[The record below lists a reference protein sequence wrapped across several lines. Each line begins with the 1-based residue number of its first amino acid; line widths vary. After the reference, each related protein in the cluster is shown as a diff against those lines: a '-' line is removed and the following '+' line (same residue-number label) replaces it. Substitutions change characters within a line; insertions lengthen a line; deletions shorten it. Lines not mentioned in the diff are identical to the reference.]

1 MNRRSLPIPS
11 ARTVALVFLVMAAFA
26 LGRATNGTG
35 TASAGNEI
43 AMQSSGSPESEATAT
58 RAAELIELSDL
69 RTQVAGGLN
78 CTPGATGA
86 ATATPVPPV
95 AAGAPMPY
103 GDDWTVTVVDISMM
117 PTVRD
122 VKAPGQFAKVSIIA
136 VNNTSDDER
145 FPYDTLLLRDA
156 TGRVFRTS
164 QSANGQDIA
173 NWYARFPPSV
183 AQGGYV
189 YFDVAIDAKGP
200 FILESTTDPTFRVL
214 IDVEVR
220 G

>member
-1 MNRRSLPIPS
+1 M
-11 ARTVALVFLVMAAFA
+11 VFLLIVAFG
-26 LGRATNGTG
+26 LGRATNWTG
-35 TASAGNEI
+35 KASAGNEM
-43 AMQSSGSPESEATAT
+43 AMQPSGSPESAAATAT
-58 RAAELIELSDL
+58 RAAEVAELSDL
-69 RTQVAGGLN
+69 RTQVAGGSI
-78 CTPGATGA
+78 CTPAAGA
-86 ATATPVPPV
+86 AESATPTPVPPV

-103 GDDWTVTVVDISMM
+103 GDDWTVTVVDIAMM

-145 FPYDTLLLRDA
+145 FPYDTLQLRDA

-164 QSANGQDIA
+164 QAANGEDIA

-200 FILESTTDPTFRVL
+200 FVLESTTDPNFRVL
-214 IDVEVR
+214 VDVEVR

>member
-1 MNRRSLPIPS
+1 MRMRRRPPGLQLREMGADEP
-11 ARTVALVFLVMAAFA
+11 TGMQYDFA
-26 LGRATNGTG
+26 DIL
-35 TASAGNEI
+35 
-43 AMQSSGSPESEATAT
+43 
-58 RAAELIELSDL
+58 
-69 RTQVAGGLN
+69 
-78 CTPGATGA
+78 
-86 ATATPVPPV
+86 
-95 AAGAPMPY
+95 
-103 GDDWTVTVVDISMM
+103 VTVVDIAMM

-136 VNNTSDDER
+136 VNNTSDDQR
-145 FPYDTLLLRDA
+145 FPYDTLQLRDA

-164 QSANGQDIA
+164 QAANSQDIA

-183 AQGGYV
+183 AKGGYV
-189 YFDVAIDAKGP
+189 YFDVAVDAKGP